1 MTTRRPIKYDSAEE
15 VIADLQHLRSV
26 PLARVGNWSL
36 EQACWHLSFALN
48 YFMSPGPHP
57 TPNTPP
63 EARENLK
70 RILAG
75 GQIPNGI
82 RSPDQAV
89 PPAQCSPQA
98 VDDFIRALRRLQT
111 FEGPFAPHRLFG
123 VLTLDE
129 GQQLALIHSA
139 HHLSYL
145 VPVSQS
151 TPTA

>member
-1 MTTRRPIKYDSAEE
+1 MTARRALRFNSSDE
-15 VIADLQHLRSV
+15 VIADIERLRSV
-26 PLARVGNWSL
+26 PLVRAGNWSL
-36 EQACWHLSFALN
+36 EQACWHLNVALN

-57 TPNTPP
+57 MPNAPP

-89 PPAQCSPQA
+89 PPDVCSA
-98 VDDFIRALRRLQT
+98 DSVDRFIQTLRRLKT

-123 VLTLDE
+123 PLTLDE
-129 GQQLALIHSA
+129 GRRLALIHSA

-145 VPVSQS
+145 IPVSEPS
-151 TPTA
+151 PTA